1 MRMKTFFET
10 IDPLLVLCFRLH
22 DMVSGLLARNMRE
35 TKIGLLS
42 IAHLSF
48 FGLLFPEF
56 RKDFGNL
63 AAVVLIGILFLSPL
77 SKIFRMRL
85 MVQLMGLR
93 REFGILMGYLATVHV
108 AGYFIDPIWFDR
120 FVAPYLSAELFSM
133 NPTYL
138 FGIAAYILTLPLL
151 FTSNTIA
158 LRALGGRRWKG
169 LHRLAY
175 PLLVFTML
183 HRFTIRGM
191 TTMALLQA
199 ILLISA
205 YAFVKLLA
213 RKNILPTLQSAIDG
227 VSGRY
232 AEWSSRQSGNNT

>member
-1 MRMKTFFET
+1 MKAFFET

-22 DMVSGLLARNMRE
+22 DVVSGFLARNMRE
-35 TKIGLLS
+35 LKVAVLAV
-42 IAHLSF
+42 AHLSL

-56 RKDFGNL
+56 RKDFGNI
-63 AAVVLIGILFLSPL
+63 AAVVLIAILFLSPL

-85 MVQLMGLR
+85 LLQMMGFR
-93 REFGILMGYLATVHV
+93 RELGILMGYLATVHV
-108 AGYFIDPIWFDR
+108 VGYLIDPLWFDA
-120 FVAPYLSAELFSM
+120 FFAPYIGNDLFAM
-133 NPTYL
+133 APTFL
-138 FGIAAYILTLPLL
+138 FGTVAYFLTLPLL

-183 HRFTIRGM
+183 HRFTVKGM

-199 ILLISA
+199 ALLIGA
-205 YAFVKLLA
+205 YALIKLLA
-213 RKNILPTLQSAIDG
+213 RNNFLPTLRGAIDIVG
-227 VSGRY
+227 MRY
-232 AEWSSRQSGNNT
+232 VTWSEGNRNIIN